1 MMMTEP
7 TSSTAPRFATDSA
20 ISSSRKIIGR
30 SLTLLCPAQ
39 AYPAPAFRYST
50 VCLFF
55 PLFPLDV
62 LSGARLTIE

>member
-1 MMMTEP
+1 MMTEP

-50 VCLFF
+50 VCLSSHNF
-55 PLFPLDV
+55 PPMC
-62 LSGARLTIE
+62 